1 MEQEWYL
8 FCILMYWTRDC
19 SMAISWYVFVQW
31 LHKGFLYFHF
41 PGPRGIFW
49 VPSWAVLISRDV
61 EEAGESV
68 SMSMHCPLTVIPLHT
83 SLQSMRAPDFSRQMN
98 SYNESQREQ
107 KISTIRCSS
116 DAGGPQGTGGLAQA
130 FEGASQAMV
139 SEWLSNVFILNI
151 WMPPVCV
158 HTSLLLIG
166 LSLKCKWDGIITIL
180 QIKKNT

>member
-83 SLQSMRAPDFSRQMN
+83 SLQSMRAQISAGRWTVTMSPKENRRFPQSDVVQMLGVLK
-98 SYNESQREQ
+98 EQVAWPRHLREPPRPWLVNG
-107 KISTIRCSS
+107 SVMCSS
-116 DAGGPQGTGGLAQA
+116 LT
-130 FEGASQAMV
+130 
-139 SEWLSNVFILNI
+139 SE
-151 WMPPVCV
+151 C
-158 HTSLLLIG
+158 
-166 LSLKCKWDGIITIL
+166 L
-180 QIKKNT
+180 QFVYIHHCS